1 MGRINLR
8 ISETN
13 KDIIESAAAAA
24 ELSVTDFIL
33 QHAIQAARE
42 ELAAH
47 ELAQELAEKQR
58 APRGRSTKQLFIS
71 NADGVWRFKG
81 RKLTVFGL
89 VHTMRSGNIAVERA
103 AEMFSL
109 PQQAVEE
116 ALRFADTH
124 RALFNEWLRGEEDSK
139 NIDLWNA
146 ANKRSES
153 GELDRSV
160 QSAVFAGADFIFV
173 SSPRGSDF
181 VEKLFKDG
189 RRVTGRM
196 VDDRFETID

>member
-47 ELAQELAEKQR
+47 ELAKELAEKQR
-58 APRGRSTKQLFIS
+58 VPRGRSTKLLFIA

-89 VHTMRSGNIAVERA
+89 VHTMRSGNIAVARA

-109 PQQAVEE
+109 PEQAVEE

-124 RALFNEWLRGEEDSK
+124 RALFNEWLRSEEDSK
-139 NIDLWNA
+139 SIDLWNA

-160 QSAVFAGADFIFV
+160 QSAVFAVADFMFV

-181 VEKLFKDG
+181 VDKLFKDG
-189 RRVTGRM
+189 RRVTGR
-196 VDDRFETID
+196 VIDDRFEAVD